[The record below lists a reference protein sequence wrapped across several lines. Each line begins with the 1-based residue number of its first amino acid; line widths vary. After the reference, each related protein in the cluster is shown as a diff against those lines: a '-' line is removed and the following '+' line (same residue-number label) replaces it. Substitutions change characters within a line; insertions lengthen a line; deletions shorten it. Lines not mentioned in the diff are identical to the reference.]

1 MNEFIHDPVNLFVLL
16 FCFFVF
22 LKKTILI
29 MHKEIDKT
37 KWIIEWKIFKKK
49 DENDENDEKLNM
61 FNT

>member
-16 FCFFVF
+16 LFFFVF

-37 KWIIEWKIFKKK
+37 K
-49 DENDENDEKLNM
+49 
-61 FNT
+61 

>member
-1 MNEFIHDPVNLFVLL
+1 
-16 FCFFVF
+16 
-22 LKKTILI
+22 

-49 DENDENDEKLNM
+49 DENDEKLNM

>member
-1 MNEFIHDPVNLFVLL
+1 MNEFIHDPANLFVLL
-16 FCFFVF
+16 LFFLFF
-22 LKKTILI
+22 LKKAILI

-49 DENDENDEKLNM
+49 DENDEKLNM

>member
-16 FCFFVF
+16 FFFFFF

-37 KWIIEWKIFKKK
+37 K
-49 DENDENDEKLNM
+49 
-61 FNT
+61 